1 MCYLYVSSCRLYC
14 REWLNTNEL
23 AAYPAHGGLVNPP
36 MHTLVCRFVAALNLA
51 STWESGLGAL
61 SAYDHNLELPTQ
73 VIQGA
78 GYRTL
83 LGPDGGQ
90 NAECVRTEAGSVGG
104 SVIGML
110 DGNQFQKQPE
120 DKIKIRFYYNIK
132 YWIRRDSLKCRE
144 TEATENCPSV
154 PYMFYNTSKFFR
166 LAKISLHSDSG
177 NGRPMRFQL
186 LGSWQGRDNCH
197 SGRFLRK
204 RKKSIGGGRSQW

>member
-1 MCYLYVSSCRLYC
+1 MGRSCLKFLSNGSQRYPHCSHTPSLQNQNQPPSFVFGQRFNKLCTTLLWVSRVPLCMCYLYVSSCRLYC

-23 AAYPAHGGLVNPP
+23 AAYPAHGGVVNPP
-36 MHTLVCRFVAALNLA
+36 MHTLVCRFVAPLNLA

-78 GYRTL
+78 GYRML

-90 NAECVRTEAGSVGG
+90 NAKCVRTEAGSVGG

-120 DKIKIRFYYNIK
+120 DKIKFRVYY
-132 YWIRRDSLKCRE
+132 
-144 TEATENCPSV
+144 
-154 PYMFYNTSKFFR
+154 
-166 LAKISLHSDSG
+166 
-177 NGRPMRFQL
+177 
-186 LGSWQGRDNCH
+186 
-197 SGRFLRK
+197 
-204 RKKSIGGGRSQW
+204 

>member
-1 MCYLYVSSCRLYC
+1 
-14 REWLNTNEL
+14 
-23 AAYPAHGGLVNPP
+23 

-78 GYRTL
+78 GYRML

-90 NAECVRTEAGSVGG
+90 NAKCVRTEAGSVGG

-120 DKIKIRFYYNIK
+120 DKIKFRVYY
-132 YWIRRDSLKCRE
+132 
-144 TEATENCPSV
+144 
-154 PYMFYNTSKFFR
+154 
-166 LAKISLHSDSG
+166 
-177 NGRPMRFQL
+177 
-186 LGSWQGRDNCH
+186 
-197 SGRFLRK
+197 
-204 RKKSIGGGRSQW
+204 SILDP

>member
-1 MCYLYVSSCRLYC
+1 
-14 REWLNTNEL
+14 
-23 AAYPAHGGLVNPP
+23 
-36 MHTLVCRFVAALNLA
+36 MHTLVCRFVAVLNLA
-51 STWESGLGAL
+51 STWESGLGAP

-120 DKIKIRFYYNIK
+120 DKIKFKVYY
-132 YWIRRDSLKCRE
+132 
-144 TEATENCPSV
+144 
-154 PYMFYNTSKFFR
+154 
-166 LAKISLHSDSG
+166 
-177 NGRPMRFQL
+177 
-186 LGSWQGRDNCH
+186 
-197 SGRFLRK
+197 
-204 RKKSIGGGRSQW
+204 

>member
-1 MCYLYVSSCRLYC
+1 MATSTAFFIFCVYKVMMVAVIHRNIKCWAKLLEILVKWVSALSTLLTYSQPAKSKPNHQLRVWANVQQTLH
-14 REWLNTNEL
+14 
-23 AAYPAHGGLVNPP
+23 YPALGQQSISVFELSVCVLLSFVLQRVVKYQWAGGISCPRGVVNPP

-73 VIQGA
+73 AIQGA
-78 GYRTL
+78 GYRRL

-120 DKIKIRFYYNIK
+120 DKIKFWVY
-132 YWIRRDSLKCRE
+132 C
-144 TEATENCPSV
+144 
-154 PYMFYNTSKFFR
+154 
-166 LAKISLHSDSG
+166 
-177 NGRPMRFQL
+177 
-186 LGSWQGRDNCH
+186 
-197 SGRFLRK
+197 
-204 RKKSIGGGRSQW
+204 

>member
-1 MCYLYVSSCRLYC
+1 MKSTILQTSTVFRYSSSQHASVCVSSCLLYC

-23 AAYPAHGGLVNPP
+23 AAYPGHGGLVNPP

-78 GYRTL
+78 GYRML
-83 LGPDGGQ
+83 LGPGGGQ

-154 PYMFYNTSKFFR
+154 PYVLQY
-166 LAKISLHSDSG
+166 IQV
-177 NGRPMRFQL
+177 FQV
-186 LGSWQGRDNCH
+186 GKN
-197 SGRFLRK
+197 FAAF
-204 RKKSIGGGRSQW
+204 